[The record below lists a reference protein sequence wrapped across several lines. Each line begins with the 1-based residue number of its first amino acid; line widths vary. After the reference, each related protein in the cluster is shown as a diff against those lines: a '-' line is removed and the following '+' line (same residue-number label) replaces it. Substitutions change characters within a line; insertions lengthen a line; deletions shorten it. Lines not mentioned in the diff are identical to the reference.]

1 MLTSKPTVNLI
12 CDSVNEAGDRLT
24 TFEVKY
30 WRPILPEMNTHRVF
44 SRNAASSRAQPFDA
58 RCKEIIQ
65 GNICVPE
72 HWDAEKPGMVGREE
86 FSDDIKKTIND
97 RIQILA
103 RNVTSE
109 LMALNLWV
117 KNATGDEI
125 HKQYLNR
132 YLEPFCQ
139 VTQLISSTEW
149 DNFLKLRTASDAQ
162 PEIKDVA
169 ILIMDHL
176 MNHKPVER
184 TLHLP
189 YITNKEFAK
198 FGEETAKKVSVA
210 RCARVSYKAY
220 AGEGDFERDM
230 RLFERLKRYGHWS
243 PFEHVALADPENF
256 WPKDHRNYKGW
267 CQYRARFDY

>member
-12 CDSVNEAGDRLT
+12 ADSVNTVGDRLT

-30 WRPILPEMNTHRVF
+30 WRPLLPEMNTHRVF
-44 SRNAASSRAQPFDA
+44 SRNAASSRAQSFDA

-72 HWDAEKPGMVGREE
+72 HWNSEQPGMVGGEE
-86 FSDDIKKTIND
+86 FSDDIKKIID
-97 RIQILA
+97 ERIQILA

-117 KNATGDEI
+117 KQATGSEI

-132 YLEPFCQ
+132 YIEPFCQ

-149 DNFLKLRTASDAQ
+149 NNFLKLRTASDAQ

-169 ILIMDHL
+169 MLIFDYL
-176 MNHKPVER
+176 VNSKPVKR

-189 YITNKEFAK
+189 YITDKELAE

-220 AGEGDFERDM
+220 AGEGDFE
-230 RLFERLKRYGHWS
+230 
-243 PFEHVALADPENF
+243 
-256 WPKDHRNYKGW
+256 
-267 CQYRARFDY
+267 

>member
-12 CDSVNEAGDRLT
+12 ADSVNTVGDRLT

-44 SRNAASSRAQPFDA
+44 SRNAASSRAQSFDA

-72 HWDAEKPGMVGREE
+72 HWNSEQPGMVGGEE
-86 FSDDIKKTIND
+86 FPDDIKKVID
-97 RIQILA
+97 ERIQILA

-117 KNATGDEI
+117 KQATESEI

-132 YLEPFCQ
+132 YIEPFCQ

-149 DNFLKLRTASDAQ
+149 DNFLKLRTAPDAQ

-169 ILIMDHL
+169 MLIMDHL

-184 TLHLP
+184 VLHLP
-189 YITNKEFAK
+189 YITDDEFAEY
-198 FGEETAKKVSVA
+198 GEETVEKISVA

-230 RLFERLKRYGHWS
+230 RLFERLRKHGHLS
-243 PFEHVALADPENF
+243 PFEHIAIADPEAL
-256 WPKDHRNYKGW
+256 WPEDHKNYKGW
-267 CQYRARFDY
+267 CQYRSLFE